1 MKFLVT
7 LRRMKIQL
15 QPPNWKS
22 DHRSDQAVST
32 SRGAESRTGGSVVV
46 GQVVMPPSPP
56 TDEEIEQVRFQAVY
70 ESVVFS
76 RQTCTGSSSPDCFG
90 VLEQNNNFVHE
101 RHFSSLRRL
110 CSVVS

>member
-56 TDEEIEQVRFQAVY
+56 TDEEIEQ
-70 ESVVFS
+70 
-76 RQTCTGSSSPDCFG
+76 
-90 VLEQNNNFVHE
+90 NNNFVHE

>member
-1 MKFLVT
+1 
-7 LRRMKIQL
+7 MKIQL

-56 TDEEIEQVRFQAVY
+56 TDEEIEQ
-70 ESVVFS
+70 
-76 RQTCTGSSSPDCFG
+76 TCTGSSSPDCFG

-110 CSVVS
+110 CSVK